1 MARKDYTLKG
11 TLTGQSGKTYAAEAK
26 AHMVPALQAVL
37 FALPSDAAVY
47 PEDRSD
53 WFLEF
58 KVLYTDQ
65 LVAEFFD
72 RETDELVLTSSRQV
86 KGGRVNL
93 MTWQMLTGRHT
104 VPEGT
109 YRVRV
114 YGQQHPSYAKEF
126 QVVVRTG
133 SRPVLPITV
142 TGDIMPNREDSD
154 REIWEKM
161 MAPATVID
169 IRNVA
174 HQRVYQEPDYD
185 SRVLGS
191 LHGQSQCLSV
201 LEIRDPWVRISAWSH
216 ERGQPV
222 EGWVPKK
229 VLKVVLPQTEYGIL
243 VDKKSRR

>member
-1 MARKDYTLKG
+1 
-11 TLTGQSGKTYAAEAK
+11 
-26 AHMVPALQAVL
+26 
-37 FALPSDAAVY
+37 
-47 PEDRSD
+47 
-53 WFLEF
+53 
-58 KVLYTDQ
+58 
-65 LVAEFFD
+65 
-72 RETDELVLTSSRQV
+72 
-86 KGGRVNL
+86 
-93 MTWQMLTGRHT
+93 
-104 VPEGT
+104 
-109 YRVRV
+109 
-114 YGQQHPSYAKEF
+114 
-126 QVVVRTG
+126 VVRTG

-169 IRNVA
+169 ISNVA

-222 EGWVPKK
+222 EGWVPQK

-243 VDKKSRR
+243 VDKKKQTLTLYQNGEKVDTLLVSTGRMTKGELYQETAAGSFLTDEHMSDYSTNGLKYDFVFRKGGGICCTRFPTPGINPARRK